1 MVRDTVAVDTLARFA
16 ISRMFIDP
24 RSRPRRSRPPD
35 HLICLVP
42 NIPVGFSSTFPCCLY
57 PPYATPA
64 FALARRHRP
73 HLPVAALHSILLGK
87 PDVSRDP
94 GARDVTGSNSGAQAS
109 PSSIKIKASLYH
121 FYLC

>member
-73 HLPVAALHSILLGK
+73 HLPVPPLQSILLGK
-87 PDVSRDP
+87 RDVSRDP
-94 GARDVTGSNSGAQAS
+94 GARAVTGSHSGTPAK
-109 PSSIKIKASLYH
+109 PSSIKGKAAMPQFQL
-121 FYLC
+121 